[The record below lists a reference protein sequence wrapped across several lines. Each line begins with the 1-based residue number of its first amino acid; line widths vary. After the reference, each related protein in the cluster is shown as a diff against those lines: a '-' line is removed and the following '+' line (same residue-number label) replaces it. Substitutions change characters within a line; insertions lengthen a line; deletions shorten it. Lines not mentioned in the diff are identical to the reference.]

1 MIVSELKQHCPHQV
15 TLGNTTLFPCSVIN
29 EELFK
34 ITLCKNVTWAFT
46 TRGQLF
52 ISEAFSVAVENYS
65 GFCYCFA
72 LDLISSLQS
81 SVGSFWEFVL
91 VVKRS
96 SFQVLQSLFDVPFT
110 QTPVLYGCCFLCFS
124 CCPQGRLDGWYTGW
138 LTSPVV
144 HVGITYSDTKSSFTS
159 LQADSCLI
167 QFTHVFNLVYFDE
180 ISVYFYIFY

>member
-110 QTPVLYGCCFLCFS
+110 QTPVLYGCCIQIGWMIHWLADLS
-124 CCPQGRLDGWYTGW
+124 CGTRWYYILGYKVQFHFPAGW
-138 LTSPVV
+138 LMFNSV
-144 HVGITYSDTKSSFTS
+144 HTCF
-159 LQADSCLI
+159 
-167 QFTHVFNLVYFDE
+167 
-180 ISVYFYIFY
+180 

>member
-81 SVGSFWEFVL
+81 SVGSFWWWKGVL
-91 VVKRS
+91 SR
-96 SFQVLQSLFDVPFT
+96 
-110 QTPVLYGCCFLCFS
+110 CFS
-124 CCPQGRLDGWYTGW
+124 HCLMCHSLKRLSFTAAASFVSHVVLRADWMDDTLVGWPLLWYT
-138 LTSPVV
+138 LVLHTRIQSPV
-144 HVGITYSDTKSSFTS
+144 S
-159 LQADSCLI
+159 LPCRL
-167 QFTHVFNLVYFDE
+167 THV
-180 ISVYFYIFY
+180 